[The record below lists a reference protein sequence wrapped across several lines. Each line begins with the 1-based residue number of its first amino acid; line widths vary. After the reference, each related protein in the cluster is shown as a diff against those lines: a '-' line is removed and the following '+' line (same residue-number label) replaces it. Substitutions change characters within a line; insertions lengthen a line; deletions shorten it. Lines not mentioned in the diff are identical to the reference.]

1 MSWMSQIYKTYEENV
16 GKGQNPDE
24 QMTPVAHMNA
34 NAQIEVTLSWRGEF
48 LGAVKVEKEDAVTLI
63 PVTEASAG
71 RSSGKTPHALCD
83 TLSYVGGDY
92 CHYCENEKERKSA
105 EAKYKLYME
114 ALKKWRESKYSHPKV
129 ETVHQYLLRK
139 ELIRDLVK
147 AGVVELKEDGTFQNK
162 KLSGKPYEKALVRF
176 RVLSTEKEADGTWQ
190 DASLIQAYTEY
201 YFANQ
206 DGKRDI
212 CYFLGQES
220 AISQNHPKGIVAA
233 NYGAKLITANDK
245 QGYTYRG
252 RFQDEEQALAF
263 SYEASQKIH
272 SALTW
277 LAKQHGAYAGTQDKR
292 LFICWNPEG
301 KKVPSIF
308 GDLGL
313 TGDDSVEAEE
323 PNYRKKLIK
332 TFQGYRNQFDESDS
346 VVIMGLDAATTGRLS
361 VTYYYQ
367 LMASD
372 FFDRI
377 TYWGETCNWLLL
389 KFDGQNHPYYGIE
402 TPTFERIVKCA
413 FGRERDSSHG
423 KSRFIEIGDK
433 LLKEQIQRLVKCMVE
448 KRPVPYDLVQALAV
462 RASTPMAYTRGN
474 RERVLSTA
482 CAIIRKY
489 YYERETEKKGEEEY
503 MKLNLENHDR
513 SYLFGRLLAVLEKV
527 ERLTYDRDEK
537 REPNAIRLQSA
548 YVNHPMQT
556 WKVLTDQLNPYLQKL
571 HPEARKKYKDMI
583 TDIVTALEEKDE
595 QQLNRGLEETYLIG
609 YYLQRAELNK
619 RVDIK
624 TGKQNTNDHEE
635 AGENEHLTE

>member
-1 MSWMSQIYKTYEENV
+1 M
-16 GKGQNPDE
+16 
-24 QMTPVAHMNA
+24 
-34 NAQIEVTLSWRGEF
+34 
-48 LGAVKVEKEDAVTLI
+48 
-63 PVTEASAG
+63 
-71 RSSGKTPHALCD
+71 
-83 TLSYVGGDY
+83 
-92 CHYCENEKERKSA
+92 
-105 EAKYKLYME
+105 
-114 ALKKWRESKYSHPKV
+114 
-129 ETVHQYLLRK
+129 
-139 ELIRDLVK
+139 VK

-277 LAKQHGAYAGTQDKR
+277 LAKQNGAYAGTQDKR

-313 TGDDSVEAEE
+313 TGDDSVAAEE

-389 KFDGQNHPYYGIE
+389 KFDELSHPYYGIE

-448 KRPVPYDLVQALAV
+448 KQPVPYDLVQALAV

-556 WKVLTDQLNPYLQKL
+556 WKILTDQLNPYLQKL

-619 RVDIK
+619 RVDKK

>member
-1 MSWMSQIYKTYEENV
+1 MIS
-16 GKGQNPDE
+16 
-24 QMTPVAHMNA
+24 
-34 NAQIEVTLSWRGEF
+34 
-48 LGAVKVEKEDAVTLI
+48 
-63 PVTEASAG
+63 
-71 RSSGKTPHALCD
+71 
-83 TLSYVGGDY
+83 
-92 CHYCENEKERKSA
+92 
-105 EAKYKLYME
+105 
-114 ALKKWRESKYSHPKV
+114 
-129 ETVHQYLLRK
+129 
-139 ELIRDLVK
+139 
-147 AGVVELKEDGTFQNK
+147 
-162 KLSGKPYEKALVRF
+162 
-176 RVLSTEKEADGTWQ
+176 RVIL
-190 DASLIQAYTEY
+190 
-201 YFANQ
+201 
-206 DGKRDI
+206 
-212 CYFLGQES
+212 
-220 AISQNHPKGIVAA
+220 
-233 NYGAKLITANDK
+233 
-245 QGYTYRG
+245 RG

-277 LAKQHGAYAGTQDKR
+277 LAKQNGAYAGTQDKR

-313 TGDDSVEAEE
+313 TGDDSVEAVE

-389 KFDGQNHPYYGIE
+389 KFDGQNRPYYGIE

-448 KRPVPYDLVQALAV
+448 KQPVPYDLVQALAV

-503 MKLNLENHDR
+503 MN
-513 SYLFGRLLAVLEKV
+513 
-527 ERLTYDRDEK
+527 
-537 REPNAIRLQSA
+537 
-548 YVNHPMQT
+548 
-556 WKVLTDQLNPYLQKL
+556 
-571 HPEARKKYKDMI
+571 
-583 TDIVTALEEKDE
+583 
-595 QQLNRGLEETYLIG
+595 
-609 YYLQRAELNK
+609 
-619 RVDIK
+619 
-624 TGKQNTNDHEE
+624 
-635 AGENEHLTE
+635 